1 METNDNAANNNMNA
15 QQPQGTEQQPAAQPT
30 PQPAAPANDDKG
42 AAPQQGTMLGGQP
55 QQQPAP
61 TGAPETY
68 DFKATIPEGVEMD
81 EKITKEFSDLSRSM
95 NLTNE
100 QANQMAAYGIK
111 YAQQVADAV
120 RGQISEQVSQWGEA
134 AKAEMGANFNAVMSK
149 AGAGIEAV
157 EKVVPGIRQALNET
171 GAGNRIEIIRA
182 FEMLGG
188 LVQADPGKLVNV
200 TGTGATKEDE
210 TWYPNSNMK

>member
-1 METNDNAANNNMNA
+1 MDNDNQAANNDMNA
-15 QQPQGTEQQPAAQPT
+15 QPPQGDPQPTAQQT

-42 AAPQQGTMLGGQP
+42 AATQGTMLGGQP
-55 QQQPAP
+55 QQQQPAP
-61 TGAPETY
+61 TGAPEAY
-68 DFKATIPEGVEMD
+68 DFKATIPEGVDLD
-81 EKITKEFSDLSRSM
+81 ETITKEFSEIARGM

-111 YAQQVADAV
+111 YAQQAVEAV
-120 RGQISEQVSQWGEA
+120 RNEYNAQVTQWGEA
-134 AKAEMGANFNAVMSK
+134 AKAEMGANFDSVMTK

-157 EKVVPGIRQALNET
+157 EKMVPGIRQALNET
-171 GAGNRIEIIRA
+171 GAGNRIEVIRA